1 MGKEKRKRP
10 PALRSTL
17 DALDE
22 RGRETFRKAMM
33 LVLGTVAVATTLIAV
48 ADLANLTLGWDFVP
62 LAILLTAAW
71 HGFFR
76 IRSGNFRAGIVPF
89 VWAAILDVNL
99 EPLIALS
106 DPLSLSSYLLTNGAA
121 GAILGLMLGAVGGPL
136 QAALAFGSIGLATAA
151 YLAGSGSRVLLEALP
166 YVMVAWVILGVIV
179 VAISRIVAD
188 FVARIKDETESNRRA
203 LAALEEAARIR
214 EGLLREIEHRVYNN
228 LQVMRSL
235 LSLEATGAARDG
247 EALARARGK
256 VRTLALACECIRE
269 SDAAA
274 VPLED
279 LARRVVHDLVAEDH
293 PEFPQADVD
302 FELEDSDID
311 VDRAGPFAL
320 ALHALVE
327 RALPE
332 LSPLKALTAHSPA
345 IKSLAARPSEPGRLP
360 LRVALKHS
368 GPDFVCEVSG
378 PGTSAEVGPVA
389 SALARQL
396 DGRVERLRGA
406 LPFAARLSFPLMAR
420 RKSPPSFDLS

>member
-1 MGKEKRKRP
+1 MGKERRRRT

-17 DALDE
+17 DALDD

-33 LVLGTVAVATTLIAV
+33 LVLGTVAAATTLIAI
-48 ADLANLTLGWDFVP
+48 ADLANLTLGWNFAP
-62 LAILLTAAW
+62 LAILLVAAW

-76 IRSGNFRAGIVPF
+76 IRSGEFRAGIVPF

-99 EPLIALS
+99 EPLVARS
-106 DPLSLSSYLLTNGAA
+106 DPLSLSAYLLTNGAA
-121 GAILGLMLGAVGGPL
+121 GAILGLMLGAIGGPL
-136 QAALAFGSIGLATAA
+136 QAALAFGSIGFATAA
-151 YLAGSGSRVLLEALP
+151 YLVGSGSRVLLEALP
-166 YVMVAWVILGVIV
+166 YVMVALVILGVIV

-203 LAALEEAARIR
+203 LAALEDAARIR

-235 LSLEATGAARDG
+235 LSLEATGAAREG
-247 EALARARGK
+247 EALSRARGK

-293 PEFPQADVD
+293 PEFPQSNVD

-332 LSPLKALTAHSPA
+332 VSPLKGLSARGPA
-345 IKSLAARPSEPGRLP
+345 IKSLSAARSEPGRLP
-360 LRVALKHS
+360 LRVALRHS

-378 PGTSAEVGPVA
+378 PGTSTEVGPVA

-396 DGRVERLRGA
+396 DGRVERLRGEF
-406 LPFAARLSFPLMAR
+406 PFAARLSFPLQAR
-420 RKSPPSFDLS
+420 RRLPPTSDLS

>member
-1 MGKEKRKRP
+1 MGKDRRHRP
-10 PALRSTL
+10 SALRSTL

-33 LVLGTVAVATTLIAV
+33 LVLGAAAISTSLIAI
-48 ADLANLTLGWDFVP
+48 ADLANLTLGWDFAP
-62 LAILLTAAW
+62 LAILLVASW
-71 HGFFR
+71 YGFFR
-76 IRSGNFRAGIVPF
+76 IRAGHIRAGIVPF

-99 EPLIALS
+99 EPLVATS
-106 DPLSLSSYLLTNGAA
+106 NPLALSSYLLTNGAA

-136 QAALAFGSIGLATAA
+136 QAGLAFASIGLATAA
-151 YLAGSGSRVLLEALP
+151 YLAGSGSPVLIESLP
-166 YVMVAWVILGVIV
+166 YVMFAWVILGVIV

-188 FVARIKDETESNRRA
+188 FVARINNETEGNRRA
-203 LAALEEAARIR
+203 LAALAEAARIR

-235 LSLEATGAARDG
+235 LSLEAAGAARDG

-256 VRTLALACECIRE
+256 VRTLALACECIQE

-293 PEFPQADVD
+293 PDFPQTDVD
-302 FELEDSDID
+302 YDLEDSAID

-332 LSPLKALTAHSPA
+332 LSPLKSLSARKPA
-345 IKSLAARPSEPGRLP
+345 FKNLAAKPSASVRAP

-368 GPDFVCEVSG
+368 GSDYVCEVSG

-389 SALARQL
+389 NALARQL
-396 DGRVERLRGA
+396 DGRVERLRGDR
-406 LPFAARLSFPLMAR
+406 PFAARLSFPLQAR
-420 RKSPPSFDLS
+420 LKAPPSRLS